1 MRCHDSARDCG
12 RRSQRHLAHAS
23 SLGAVGDRFLT
34 CTELKLLSEES
45 TCNINRTDLDI
56 CITQWEIYR
65 MSIIMLI
72 MRQKD
77 LSSVYM

>member
-1 MRCHDSARDCG
+1 MNIKRETLTATPGPRVFF
-12 RRSQRHLAHAS
+12 
-23 SLGAVGDRFLT
+23 GAVGDRFLT
-34 CTELKLLSEES
+34 CTELKLLSDES
-45 TCNINRTDLDI
+45 TCNINRTDLDT
-56 CITQWEIYR
+56 CITQREIYR